1 MARCSVAGKLKL
13 SPLQSDSDVYLSD
26 EVCDV
31 RIAVIGAKGLPPG
44 QGGIEHYCAQVYPR
58 LVAAGHSVDIYGR
71 ASYTG
76 MPWSEPCDF
85 SGVRV
90 ISVPA
95 VPNVKG
101 ADAMISSGIG
111 ALISTFFRR
120 YDIIHIHA
128 LGPALFCWLPFLL
141 SSSKVV
147 VYCHG
152 LDWQRVK
159 WGKFSSF
166 LIQLGE
172 KLAVRYSDEMVVV
185 SQELRRYFWETH
197 GRETVYVP
205 NGPAQYAP
213 SDQDFS
219 FGNRLGLESG
229 KYLVFLGRLVPEKCP
244 DLLIQAFLKL
254 NKAGWKLAIVGGNS
268 DTSSFQDRLSGL
280 VKGDP
285 RVIFTGVLRGRYLA
299 EVMRGAGVFVLPSEV
314 EGLPLAMLEAMQ
326 EGLPIV
332 ASDIPPH
339 QQLLGDD
346 RGVMFKSLDL
356 DDCVAKLAW
365 AVEHPDEMQVMS
377 QTAQSYVRKHYNWER
392 VVGDANS
399 LHSMLLGSASE
410 ITPVTVNPP
419 QGIITKKSKMSISQ
433 G

>member
-1 MARCSVAGKLKL
+1 M
-13 SPLQSDSDVYLSD
+13 
-26 EVCDV
+26 

-58 LVAAGHSVDIYGR
+58 MVAAGHVVDIYGR
-71 ASYTG
+71 SSYTG
-76 MPWSEPCDF
+76 MPWSAPCDF
-85 SGVRV
+85 SGVKV
-90 ISVPA
+90 ISIPTL
-95 VPNVKG
+95 PKVKG
-101 ADAMISSGIG
+101 ADAILSSGIG
-111 ALISTFFRR
+111 AFIATFLRR
-120 YDIIHIHA
+120 YDVIHIHA

-159 WGKFSSF
+159 WGKFSSS
-166 LIQLGE
+166 LIRLGE

-197 GRETVYVP
+197 GHETIYIP
-205 NGPAQYAP
+205 NGPAQYSP

-219 FGNRLGLESG
+219 FGKRLGLEAG
-229 KYLVFLGRLVPEKCP
+229 RYLVFLGRLVPEKCP

-254 NKAGWKLAIVGGNS
+254 KKEGWKLAIVGGNS
-268 DTSSFQDRLSGL
+268 DTSAFQERLSGL

-299 EVMRGAGVFVLPSEV
+299 EVIRGAGIFVLPSEV

-332 ASDIPPH
+332 ASNIPPH
-339 QQLLGDD
+339 QQLLGKD
-346 RGVMFKSLDL
+346 RGVMFRSLDL
-356 DDCVAKLAW
+356 DDCIDKLSW
-365 AVEHPDEMQVMS
+365 AIEHPEEMQAMS
-377 QTAQSYVRKHYNWER
+377 HTAQVYVRQNYHWER
-392 VVGDANS
+392 VVGDANR
-399 LHSMLLGSASE
+399 LHFILLGSASE
-410 ITPVTVNPP
+410 AMPVTVSPP
-419 QGIITKKSKMSISQ
+419 QGIITKKSKMSVSQ

>member
-1 MARCSVAGKLKL
+1 M
-13 SPLQSDSDVYLSD
+13 
-26 EVCDV
+26 

-58 LVAAGHSVDIYGR
+58 MAAAGHEVDIYGR
-71 ASYTG
+71 TSYTG

-90 ISVPA
+90 FSIPA
-95 VPNVKG
+95 VPKIKG
-101 ADAMISSGIG
+101 ADAILSSGIG
-111 ALISTFFRR
+111 TFIATFLRR
-120 YDIIHIHA
+120 YDVIHIHA

-166 LIQLGE
+166 LIHLGE
-172 KLAVRYSDEMVVV
+172 KLAVRYSNEMVVV

-197 GRETVYVP
+197 GRETVYIP

-219 FGNRLGLESG
+219 FGKRLGLEAG

-244 DLLIQAFLKL
+244 DLLIEAFLKL
-254 NKAGWKLAIVGGNS
+254 KQRGWKLAIVGGNS
-268 DTSSFQDRLSGL
+268 DTSAFQERLSGL

-299 EVMRGAGVFVLPSEV
+299 EVVRGAGIFVLPSEV

-339 QQLLGDD
+339 HQLLGND
-346 RGVMFKSLDL
+346 RGVMFRSLDL
-356 DDCVAKLAW
+356 DDCVDKLTW
-365 AVEHPDEMQVMS
+365 AMEHPEEMKVMS
-377 QTAQSYVRKHYNWER
+377 NIAQSYVRQNYNWER
-392 VVGDANS
+392 VVRDANH
-399 LHSMLLGSASE
+399 LHFTLLGSASE
-410 ITPVTVNPP
+410 AIPVTVSPP
-419 QGIITKKSKMSISQ
+419 QGIITKKSKMSVSQ